1 MNFTPRR
8 SALLS
13 VLTCCA
19 MASSVARAEVD
30 PPAAS
35 TGTDAPQEQIVV
47 PEVARRD
54 VPLPRFPSND
64 FQVGV
69 YGGTYSTQN
78 FGASGVAGLRLGYDI
93 TEDFFVQGVLA
104 ETKVSDKN
112 FRQILPGGIFP
123 VSSEVLRYY
132 DLSVGY
138 NILPGEAFVGTKYAM
153 PFSFYLITGVG
164 STSLVQQKHATF
176 NFGSGMRLFFNDYF
190 SVQID
195 ARDHIFSMDLLGV
208 RERTNNL
215 EFTVGLTASF

>member
-1 MNFTPRR
+1 MNFTPSRF
-8 SALLS
+8 ALLS

-19 MASSVARAEVD
+19 MASDIASADAD
-30 PPAAS
+30 PPAAA
-35 TGTDAPQEQIVV
+35 TPQEQIVV

-54 VPLPRFPSND
+54 VALPHFPSND

-78 FGASGVAGLRLGYDI
+78 FGASGVGGVRLGYDI

-153 PFSFYLITGVG
+153 PFTFYLITGVG

-190 SVQID
+190 SVQFD